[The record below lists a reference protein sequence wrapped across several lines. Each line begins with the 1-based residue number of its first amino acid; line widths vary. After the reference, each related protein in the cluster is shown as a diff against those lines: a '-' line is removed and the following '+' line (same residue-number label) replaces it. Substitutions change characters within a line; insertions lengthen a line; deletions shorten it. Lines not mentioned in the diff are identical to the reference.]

1 MKTYMNKKTLAIVTL
16 IAQVDN
22 RYTVEYEDGTQKSY
36 AESSF
41 KKMFKFVEDVDD
53 NADTN
58 VDDEYEEVT
67 ATEAEEPVQITLD
80 DAVITTEPDENEKV
94 YTDEPISVKP
104 KKSTSKKAKKTKK
117 DVEVCVEMR
126 AFTGMRI
133 GKFKATKT
141 KTGYSVYTKEKGML
155 HFNLE
160 GHQTDSPNPKFAS
173 NIKEVRV

>member
-41 KKMFKFVEDVDD
+41 KKMFKFVDDVADD
-53 NADTN
+53 VA
-58 VDDEYEEVT
+58 DDEYEEVT

-94 YTDEPISVKP
+94 YTDEAIPVKS

-117 DVEVCVEMR
+117 AVEVCVEMR